1 MQSELARVAASATH
15 AEENSVLQHQLAES
29 AASDAAAL
37 RQELEGRADLVKQ
50 QGDAD
55 REAMEACHA
64 QALEDAQAQWDDE
77 HEIAMEAC
85 RKSSQ
90 DELERF
96 AAHAGDERQ
105 GIVTTAA
112 QELDASKAALEEELT
127 RQLAGAEQRHG
138 EACAVVEKKAANAA
152 ESARRDHDSAIER
165 LKTHHASMLATV
177 KADVESHATSL
188 HGDHV
193 RELEAAAGSHAD
205 ALGALE
211 STLGRKHDNDVAR
224 ALTVAATERAS
235 AVEAREEELRQS
247 HVDAVDALR
256 SELVAEHR
264 AIAAQQREELAR
276 AARGDADTAR
286 QEHEG
291 ALRELQQENVGTL
304 EQHAAAMAASEA
316 ARKDLLDGA
325 VAHREEL
332 LDGAAASQDEAA
344 RRHLLTLRSA
354 RLRGIIVTA
363 YGQGLRGALCTWRIA
378 ASRASEMDTF
388 LSARVEAEGAERKRC
403 EEAESFRADA
413 EARLES
419 GREAA
424 ASELKQQRAVLE
436 AAHADAVGARTL
448 LSSEETD
455 SLREAHATAV
465 RQLKEEHAATV
476 AELDASASSA
486 LKALAARGST
496 ALADAQANALAEASA
511 LHEEHCQF
519 IDSAEEFHTKSM
531 DDIRRRNKEEREK
544 LKARAETDKLVSV
557 RKATKKAGAAM
568 AALRT
573 KHEEDMAEVQ
583 QLIGARPLETG
594 PTSGEAVK
602 SEAAAARKMKAMK
615 AEHVQYMKGH
625 RSQLKL
631 LQLKLEKTEAD
642 AAEALETAQGE
653 WHKKEHKLTSRL
665 RKLEG
670 AVLKHDL
677 ADSSARGAGS
687 GSGGGSGGGSRGK
700 TKPDERP
707 KPKPFVSTTRSRASA
722 KSVFSKPSGLAK
734 GTWGGHAAHSQ
745 GGGDMAPH
753 TPRVGEEGEA
763 VGTAMVDDSDIGSG
777 SRVDPGMSMSRIAR
791 ATVRVSA
798 GKPPTPLPSPSP
810 SKRPARKAPTT
821 PSMLNPSSARK
832 APPIPGVWRP
842 SGRARRF
849 TATSRP
855 EEKLNTPLAIKDE
868 LEDWHHEPPP
878 EMPAEHLASI
888 RTGVRLRLS
897 VTSRGDSVASL
908 YDEE

>member
-1 MQSELARVAASATH
+1 
-15 AEENSVLQHQLAES
+15 
-29 AASDAAAL
+29 
-37 RQELEGRADLVKQ
+37 
-50 QGDAD
+50 
-55 REAMEACHA
+55 MEACHA
-64 QALEDAQAQWDDE
+64 QALEDAQARWGDE

-96 AAHAGDERQ
+96 AARAGDERQ

-138 EACAVVEKKAANAA
+138 EACAVIEKNAANAA
-152 ESARRDHDSAIER
+152 ESARCDHDNAIER
-165 LKTHHASMLATV
+165 LKTHHASVLATV

-188 HGDHV
+188 HDDHV

-205 ALGALE
+205 ALSALE
-211 STLGRKHDNDVAR
+211 STLRREHDNDVAR
-224 ALTVAATERAS
+224 ALTVAATECAS
-235 AVEAREEELRQS
+235 AVGAREEELRQS
-247 HVDAVDALR
+247 HVDAVDTLR

-286 QEHEG
+286 QEHER
-291 ALRELQQENVGTL
+291 ALRELQQENVRTL
-304 EQHAAAMAASEA
+304 EQHAAALAASEE
-316 ARKDLLDGA
+316 ARKDIVDGA

-344 RRHLLTLRSA
+344 RRHLLMLRSD
-354 RLRGIIVTA
+354 RLRGMIVTA
-363 YGQGLRGALCTWRIA
+363 YGRGLRRALCTWRIA
-378 ASRASEMDTF
+378 ASRASEMGTI
-388 LSARVEAEGAERKRC
+388 LSARVEAEAADRLRC
-403 EEAESFRADA
+403 EDAESFRADA

-455 SLREAHATAV
+455 SLREAHAAAV

-486 LKALAARGST
+486 LKVLAVRGST

-519 IDSAEEFHTKSM
+519 IDSAEEFHTKSIG
-531 DDIRRRNKEEREK
+531 DIRRRNKEEREK

-557 RKATKKAGAAM
+557 RKATKKASAAM

-573 KHEEDMAEVQ
+573 KHEEDMAELQ

-594 PTSGEAVK
+594 PTSEAAKREAAKSEAAK

-677 ADSSARGAGS
+677 ADSSARGG
-687 GSGGGSGGGSRGK
+687 GNGGGSGGGK

-798 GKPPTPLPSPSP
+798 GKSPTPLPSPSP
-810 SKRPARKAPTT
+810 SKRPARKAPPT

-888 RTGVRLRLS
+888 RAGVRLRLS

-908 YDEE
+908 YDKE